1 MPRRTAP
8 SPAGT
13 LLDRLSDHAPFSGH
27 HDGHGDYGGH
37 EADGA
42 GLDARESVLAEL
54 SRLLNT
60 RRHRQP
66 YLPQA
71 NVLDYGLPD
80 WSAVGSHN
88 AEQQARLLRMIQST
102 IQQYEPRLKNVRV
115 EAVENTAAQN
125 AARQSAMPDSIALR
139 IRAELRHGNTP
150 LSLRLSL
157 RPDKPAEVAHE
168 RID

>member
-1 MPRRTAP
+1 MPRWTAP

-13 LLDRLSDHAPFSGH
+13 LFDRLSDHAPFSEH
-27 HDGHGDYGGH
+27 HDGHDDYGSH

-54 SRLLNT
+54 SRLFNT

-66 YLPQA
+66 YLLQA

-80 WSAVGSHN
+80 WSATGSHN

-102 IQQYEPRLKNVRV
+102 IQQYEPRLRNVRV
-115 EAVENTAAQN
+115 EAVENTVAQN
-125 AARQSAMPDSIALR
+125 AARQSARPDSIALR

-150 LSLRLSL
+150 LSLSLNL